1 MQNRYDM
8 GNVVDKNGIALR
20 TPIAFHPG
28 GFLLEEVEERGLK
41 KTDLAKSLGLL
52 PGNLS
57 ELFKGKRHIN
67 ARMAV
72 RLEKILNISAE
83 YWIGLQTA
91 YDLTIARELEHV

>member
-1 MQNRYDM
+1 M
-8 GNVVDKNGIALR
+8 GNVVDKDGTVLR
-20 TPIAFHPG
+20 TPVAFHPG
-28 GFLLEEVEERGLK
+28 EFLLEEVEERGLK
-41 KTDLAKSLGLL
+41 KTEFAKNLGLL

-83 YWIGLQTA
+83 YWIGLQTT
-91 YDLTIARELEHV
+91 YDLNIARQLEHA